1 MLGFQLEGIAPQLQ
15 KSGGI
20 KMHPQAQT
28 ETFGIMIDGEMV
40 VMPAI
45 PSVAAAEKLA
55 YGFPG
60 HGQNVAIV
68 NRATGEIV
76 QRSAPPPPA

>member
-1 MLGFQLEGIAPQLQ
+1 
-15 KSGGI
+15 
-20 KMHPQAQT
+20 MHPNVQAD
-28 ETFGIMIDGEMV
+28 TFGIMIDGEMV
-40 VMPAI
+40 MMPAI

-60 HGQNVAIV
+60 EGRNVAIV

-76 QRSAPPPPA
+76 KRSAPPPPA

>member
-1 MLGFQLEGIAPQLQ
+1 MLGFQMEGIAPQLQ
-15 KSGGI
+15 KVEA
-20 KMHPQAQT
+20 KMPYTQT
-28 ETFGIMIDGEMV
+28 DTFGIMIDGEMV

-45 PSVAAAEKLA
+45 PTVAAAEKLA

-60 HGQNVAIV
+60 EARNIAII
-68 NRATGEIV
+68 NRATGEIM

>member
-1 MLGFQLEGIAPQLQ
+1 
-15 KSGGI
+15 
-20 KMHPQAQT
+20 MHPKAQAD
-28 ETFGIMIDGEMV
+28 TFGIMIDGELV
-40 VMPAI
+40 TMPAI

-60 HGQNVAIV
+60 QGRNIAIV
-68 NRATGEIV
+68 NHATGEIV